1 MDPSRRRPGAAVG
14 PVAAVSSFS
23 STVID
28 LPEYIVQNFM
38 PSLQPVLQKYPFAFR
53 VVGVVLALW
62 YFGPITRLQSLWTR
76 FSSLLVSTVNVVSDE
91 DLFEYLVTHLSETR
105 TLRADTSLNAM
116 SNVPREAGRRPMMR
130 EPPEE
135 SNRRAAAHNEPPK
148 LKYEQ
153 TQGTQL
159 FVHNR
164 RLFWAVRK
172 AGEGHTFTG
181 SRYKTAEVLSIS
193 CLGRSTA
200 PVRTFLEHIY
210 HLNKDKERALT
221 IIRRPYTGGYGS
233 RLSWSRITAKP
244 RRALDTVIL
253 DAAQKQMVISD
264 VEEYMDESTSA
275 FYGRHGIPYRRGY
288 LFHGPPGVGKTTL
301 SLALANKFNLDV
313 YVLTLLDQNLNDS
326 DLISLL
332 NQLPGRSLLLLED
345 IDTAGLSNRKAK
357 STASASAPSRRAG
370 RGFPGSLPDPASRRG
385 GGSSQKTSALP
396 DEDEDDGGPLTS
408 KVSLSGLLNAIDGV
422 AAPEGHIL
430 IMTSNQPHELDDAL
444 VRAGRISVRVKF
456 ENASTAQAREIFRRM
471 YWDPADE
478 SESSAPTALSA
489 PGPEKAAAA
498 GAPSTLTAKSWQK
511 DEIDALAERF
521 AKHLPEQEFS
531 PADLQDYLLM
541 HKKSPEKAV
550 EGLDA
555 WIEKTR
561 EEKSK
566 KEEREEERTVRR
578 ERKKR
583 EEEEWKEVVRG
594 VAREGG
600 EDGKDMKEG
609 KGDGKPTE
617 GDGVE
622 DDGAKKE

>member
-1 MDPSRRRPGAAVG
+1 MDPSRRRGPVAG
-14 PVAAVSSFS
+14 PVAAVSGFS

-28 LPEYIVQNFM
+28 LPEYLVSNFM
-38 PSLQPVLQKYPFAFR
+38 PSLQPVLQRYPFAFR
-53 VVGVVLALW
+53 IIGAFLALW

-76 FSSLLVSTVNVVSDE
+76 FSSLLVSSISVASDE
-91 DLFEYLVTHLSETR
+91 DLFDYLVTHLAEAR

-116 SNVPREAGRRPMMR
+116 SNVPRENPRRAMR

-135 SNRRAAAHNEPPK
+135 SNRRATAHNEPPK

-159 FVHNR
+159 FIYKR
-164 RLFWAVRK
+164 RLFWAARK
-172 AGEGHTFTG
+172 TGEGHTFTG
-181 SRYKTAEVLSIS
+181 NRYKTAEVISIS
-193 CLGRSTA
+193 CLGRSTK
-200 PVRTFLEHIY
+200 PIKDFLEHIY

-253 DAAQKQMVISD
+253 DASQKEMVIRD

-301 SLALANKFNLDV
+301 SLALANHFNLDV

-345 IDTAGLSNRKAK
+345 IDTAGLSNRSKSK
-357 STASASAPSRRAG
+357 STATG
-370 RGFPGSLPDPASRRG
+370 TGGGASRRG
-385 GGSSQKTSALP
+385 GPGRRGGGDGGPVADSVGQKKQQ
-396 DEDEDDGGPLTS
+396 DDEDDEGAPMGS

-456 ENASTAQAREIFRRM
+456 ENASRGQAREIFKRM
-471 YWDPADE
+471 YCDPADGRE
-478 SESSAPTALSA
+478 SEDGLGSVEL
-489 PGPEKAAAA
+489 GVEEKR
-498 GAPSTLTAKSWQK
+498 GGEKKGQK
-511 DEIDALAERF
+511 EEEVDGLAERF
-521 AKHLPEQEFS
+521 AGNLPEGEFS

-541 HKKSPEKAV
+541 HKKNPARAV
-550 EGLDA
+550 EGMDD
-555 WIEKTR
+555 WVERTR

-566 KEEREEERTVRR
+566 KEEEREIERAVRR

-583 EEEEWKEVVRG
+583 EEEDFKEVVRG
-594 VAREGG
+594 LVRDEKDEKEKGKEGG
-600 EDGKDMKEG
+600 EGGGGEGSGKAE
-609 KGDGKPTE
+609 E
-617 GDGVE
+617 
-622 DDGAKKE
+622 